1 MIFNTSFPSAFYVTE
16 YEINNQ
22 LKLFSSLEAIIGS
35 IYEWPVKESMGSSCE
50 SSYFSG
56 VIASLLAVGLPL

>member
-35 IYEWPVKESMGSSCE
+35 IM
-50 SSYFSG
+50 SG
-56 VIASLLAVGLPL
+56 LSKKAWVPRVSHSLV